1 MNVSVSRKFKI
12 YEGHAL
18 EIRGEAFNIANRVNF
33 DVPTTATNSA
43 NFGKI
48 TTDVNSAGSSNG
60 SPRIIQ
66 LSAKYSF

>member
-1 MNVSVSRKFKI
+1 VNVSVSRRFAI
-12 YEGHAL
+12 FENHAF
-18 EIRGEAFNIANRVNF
+18 EIRGEAFNVQNRVNF
-33 DVPTTATNSA
+33 NVPTTALNSA

-48 TTDVNSAGSSNG
+48 TSDVNSAGSANG